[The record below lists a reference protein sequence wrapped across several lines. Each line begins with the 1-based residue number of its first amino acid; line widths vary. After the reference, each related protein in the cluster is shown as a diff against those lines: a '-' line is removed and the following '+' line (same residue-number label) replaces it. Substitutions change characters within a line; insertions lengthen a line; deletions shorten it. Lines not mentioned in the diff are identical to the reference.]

1 MKDFSS
7 YGIIV
12 PSGSV
17 GNIKKKCPNCAKLGK
32 QHTNDTCLSVNVTE
46 GIWNCHKCG
55 WTGSLNE
62 AMAKV
67 EYTKP
72 DRKNF
77 TKLSDENLQYFSKR
91 GITQDV
97 VNRNKITNSANSWIS
112 FNYFVADELINYKW
126 RNPKEKDFRQ
136 CTGGKQIIYK
146 YNDVLGQETVII
158 TEGEFDA
165 LAFEVAG
172 LSYACSVSQGAPNPQ
187 DQNTD
192 KKLACIT
199 NCFEVFER
207 AKTIIIATDNDPNGK
222 NLRDI
227 LIKKFKA
234 EKCKV
239 INWPEGIKD
248 ANEALCLLGADNLRE
263 LAETAT
269 FAKIDGVFSADD
281 CFDQMLYTFR
291 HGKNRGTSTYFKGL
305 DGHFTWRTGEVTLW
319 TGYNSEGKS
328 KFLKQLLLLK
338 SFNDNWRHAIFTPE
352 DLPISDVFD
361 DFIHSLIGKNIDK
374 AYSNVMDESE
384 YRAGFDFIRDKIFLI
399 DPVKPTL
406 ENIFERASYLIR
418 RYDVKT
424 VTLDP
429 YNQVWHE
436 MASGEREDL
445 YISRFMAA
453 LKSFAVKHDVCVN
466 LVAHQVTP
474 IVERDKNY
482 PKPNL
487 YKVKGGGTFADKTDN
502 LLFVWRQ
509 NRNTNKRDTSV
520 IVGSDKIKK
529 QMQVGFPGEIELEF
543 NPVTNRY
550 NEPGQPPP
558 LSSVSCEAIEQ
569 SEFETDEI
577 DHIPF

>member
-7 YGIIV
+7 YGISI
-12 PSGSV
+12 PSGRI
-17 GNIKKKCPNCAKLGK
+17 GNIKTTCPNCAKVGK
-32 QHTNDTCLSVNVTE
+32 QHLNDKCLSVNTTE
-46 GIWNCHKCG
+46 GVWNCHKCG

-62 AMAKV
+62 SKTKV
-67 EYTKP
+67 EYVRP
-72 DRKNF
+72 ELKNF
-77 TKLSDENLQYFSKR
+77 TKLSDNNLQFFSRR
-91 GITQDV
+91 GITQEV
-97 VNRNKITNSANSWIS
+97 VNRNRISDSANGWIS
-112 FNYFVADELINYKW
+112 FNYFVAGELINYKF

-136 CTGGKQIIYK
+136 CTGAKQVIYK
-146 YNDVLGQETVII
+146 YDDCIGQDEVII
-158 TEGEFDA
+158 CEGEFDA

-172 LSYACSVSQGAPNPQ
+172 FKNACSVSQGAPNPQ
-187 DQNTD
+187 DHNTD

-207 AKTIIIATDNDPNGK
+207 AKTIIIATDNDLNGK

-227 LIKKFKA
+227 LIRKFKA

-248 ANEALCLLGADNLRE
+248 ANEALCMLGHDNLRS
-263 LAETAT
+263 LIQNAS

-281 CFDQMLYTFR
+281 CFERMLFTFR
-291 HGKNRGTSTYFKGL
+291 HGKNRGTTTHFKGL

-338 SFNDNWRHAIFTPE
+338 SFNENWRHAIFSPE
-352 DLPISDVFD
+352 ELPIEDIYD
-361 DFIHSLIGKNIDK
+361 DFIHSLIGKNVDR

-384 YRAGFDFIRDKIFLI
+384 YRAGYEFIRDKVFII
-399 DPVKPTL
+399 DPPKPTL

-418 RYDVKT
+418 RFDVKT
-424 VTLDP
+424 LTIDP
-429 YNQVWHE
+429 YNQVFHE
-436 MASGEREDL
+436 MLPGEREDL
-445 YISRFMAA
+445 YISRFMAS
-453 LKSFAVKHDVCVN
+453 LKSFAVKHDICLN

-474 IVERDKNY
+474 EVQKDKNY

-502 LLFVWRQ
+502 LLFVWRE
-509 NRNTNKRDTSV
+509 NRNTNKKDTSV
-520 IVGSDKIKK
+520 IIGSEKIKK
-529 QMQVGFPGEIELEF
+529 QMLVGFPGEVELAF

-550 NEPGQPPP
+550 NEPGQLPP
-558 LSSVSCEAIEQ
+558 LNIVAVEKVESEPFDTEQ
-569 SEFETDEI
+569 IND
-577 DHIPF
+577 IPF

>member
-1 MKDFSS
+1 MKDFSL
-7 YGIIV
+7 YGISV
-12 PSGSV
+12 PSGRT
-17 GNIKKKCPNCAKLGK
+17 GNIKTTCPNCPKVGK
-32 QHTNDTCLSVNVTE
+32 QHLNDKSLSVNIGE
-46 GIWNCHKCG
+46 GVWNCHKCG

-62 AMAKV
+62 AKKKV
-67 EYTKP
+67 EYSKP

-77 TKLSDENLQYFSKR
+77 TKLSDENLQFFSRR
-91 GITQDV
+91 GITQAV
-97 VNRNKITNSANSWIS
+97 VNRNKITDSSTGWIS
-112 FNYFVADELINYKW
+112 FNYFIEEDLVNYK
-126 RNPKEKDFRQ
+126 FR
-136 CTGGKQIIYK
+136 
-146 YNDVLGQETVII
+146 
-158 TEGEFDA
+158 
-165 LAFEVAG
+165 
-172 LSYACSVSQGAPNPQ
+172 SQGAPNPQ

-192 KKLACIT
+192 KKLACIE

-207 AKTIIIATDNDPNGK
+207 AKTVIIATDNDLNGK

-248 ANEALCLLGADNLRE
+248 ANEALCLLGADKLRE
-263 LAETAT
+263 LVETST

-305 DGHFTWRTGEVTLW
+305 DGHFTWRTGEVNVW

-361 DFIHSLIGKNIDK
+361 DFIHSLIGKNVDK
-374 AYSNVMDESE
+374 AYANVMDESE
-384 YRAGFDFIRDKIFLI
+384 YRAGFDFIRDKVFVI

-445 YISRFMAA
+445 YISRFMAS

-529 QMQVGFPGEIELEF
+529 QMLVGFPGEINLEF

-550 NEPGQPPP
+550 NEPGQSPP
-558 LSSVSCEAIEQ
+558 LSIVEVGEIEDNP
-569 SEFETDEI
+569 FETDEI
-577 DHIPF
+577 NHIPF

>member
-1 MKDFSS
+1 MKDFST
-7 YGIIV
+7 YGINV
-12 PSGSV
+12 PTGRS
-17 GNIKKKCPNCAKLGK
+17 GNIKTTCPNCAKVGK
-32 QHTNDTCLSVNVTE
+32 QHFNDKCLSVNISE
-46 GIWNCHKCG
+46 GVWNCHKCG

-62 AMAKV
+62 SKSRI
-67 EYTKP
+67 EYSRP

-91 GITQDV
+91 GITQEV
-97 VNRNKITNSANSWIS
+97 VNQNKITDSSTGWIS
-112 FNYFVADELINYKW
+112 FNYFVDGELVNYKW

-136 CTGGKQIIYK
+136 CAGAKQVVYK
-146 YNDVLGQETVII
+146 YDDVIGKDEVII
-158 TEGEFDA
+158 CEGEFDA

-172 LSYACSVSQGAPNPQ
+172 FPNACSVSQGAPNPQ
-187 DQNTD
+187 DSNTD

-207 AKTIIIATDNDPNGK
+207 AKTIIIATDNDTNGK

-234 EKCKV
+234 DKCRV
-239 INWPEGIKD
+239 INWPDNIKD
-248 ANEALCLLGADNLRE
+248 ANDALCLLGADKLRE
-263 LAETAT
+263 LVENAT

-281 CFDQMLYTFR
+281 CFDKMLYSFR

-305 DGHFTWRTGEVTLW
+305 DEHFTWRTGEVSLW
-319 TGYNSEGKS
+319 TGYNNEGKS

-338 SFNDNWRHAIFTPE
+338 SFNENWKHAIFSPE
-352 DLPISDVFD
+352 ELPIEDIYD
-361 DFIHSLIGKNIDK
+361 CFIHSLIGKNIDR

-384 YRAGFDFIRDKIFLI
+384 YRAGFDFIRDKIFII
-399 DPVKPTL
+399 DPLKPTL

-424 VTLDP
+424 LTIDP

-436 MASGEREDL
+436 MLSGEREDL
-445 YISRFMAA
+445 YISRFMAS

-474 IVERDKNY
+474 IVEKEKNY

-487 YKVKGGGTFADKTDN
+487 YRVKGGGTFSDKTDN
-502 LLFVWRQ
+502 LLWVWRP

-529 QMQVGFPGEIELEF
+529 QMLVGFPGEINLEF
-543 NPVTNRY
+543 NPATNRY
-550 NEPGQPPP
+550 FEPGQSPP
-558 LSSVSCEAIEQ
+558 LNVVSVEQ
-569 SEFETDEI
+569 VEPEPFDTSEVNN
-577 DHIPF
+577 IPF

>member
-7 YGIIV
+7 YGISV
-12 PSGSV
+12 PSGRT
-17 GNIKKKCPNCAKLGK
+17 GNIKTKCPNCKKLGK
-32 QHTNDTCLSVNVTE
+32 QHLGDDLSVNIDE
-46 GIWNCHKCG
+46 GVWNCHKCG

-62 AMAKV
+62 AKNKV
-67 EYTKP
+67 EYSRP
-72 DRKNF
+72 ERKNL
-77 TKLSDENLQYFSKR
+77 TKLSDSNLQLFSKR
-91 GITQDV
+91 GITQEV
-97 VNRNKITNSANSWIS
+97 VNRNKISDNSTGWIS
-112 FNYFVADELINYKW
+112 FNYFVDGELVNYKF

-136 CTGGKQIIYK
+136 CAGAKQVIYK
-146 YNDVLGQETVII
+146 YDDCIGQDTVII
-158 TEGEFDA
+158 CEGEFDA
-165 LAFEVAG
+165 LSFEGAG
-172 LSYACSVSQGAPNPQ
+172 LLNACSVSQGAPNPE
-187 DQNTD
+187 DKNTD

-207 AKTIIIATDNDPNGK
+207 AKTIIIATDNDLNGK

-248 ANEALCLLGADNLRE
+248 ANEALCLLGADKLRE
-263 LAETAT
+263 LVETAT

-291 HGKNRGTSTYFKGL
+291 HGKNRGTSTHFKGL
-305 DGHFTWRTGEVTLW
+305 DGHFTWRTGEVSLW

-361 DFIHSLIGKNIDK
+361 DFIHSLIGKNVDK
-374 AYSNVMDESE
+374 AYVNVMDESE
-384 YRAGFDFIRDKIFLI
+384 YRAGFDFIRDKVFII
-399 DPVKPTL
+399 DPTKPTL
-406 ENIFERASYLIR
+406 ENILERASYLIR
-418 RYDVKT
+418 RFDVKT

-429 YNQVWHE
+429 YNQIWHE
-436 MASGEREDL
+436 TAPGEREDL
-445 YISRFMAA
+445 YISRFMAS

-474 IVERDKNY
+474 DFVKDKNY

-520 IVGSDKIKK
+520 IVGSEKIKK
-529 QMQVGFPGEIELEF
+529 QMLVGFPGDIELEF
-543 NPVTNRY
+543 NPITNRY
-550 NEPGQPPP
+550 NEPGQFPP
-558 LSSVSCEAIEQ
+558 LSAVSCDTIEQ
-569 SEFETDEI
+569 NDFETDQI

>member
-7 YGIIV
+7 YGISV
-12 PSGSV
+12 PSGRT
-17 GNIKKKCPNCAKLGK
+17 GNIKTTCPNCTKVGK
-32 QHTNDTCLSVNVTE
+32 QHLNDKCLSVNIPE
-46 GIWNCHKCG
+46 GVWNCHKCG

-62 AMAKV
+62 SKSKI
-67 EYTKP
+67 EYSKP

-91 GITQDV
+91 GITQDI
-97 VNRNKITNSANSWIS
+97 VNRNKITNSANGWIS
-112 FNYFVADELINYKW
+112 FNYFVSGELVNYKW

-136 CTGGKQIIYK
+136 CAGAKQVVYK
-146 YNDVLGQETVII
+146 YDDVLDQETVII

-172 LSYACSVSQGAPNPQ
+172 LPYSCSVSQGAPNPQ

-199 NCFEVFER
+199 NCFEVFEK
-207 AKTIIIATDNDPNGK
+207 AKTIIIAVDNDLNGK

-227 LIKKFKA
+227 LIRKFKA

-239 INWPEGIKD
+239 IDWPEGIKD
-248 ANEALCLLGADNLRE
+248 ANEALCILGPDKLKE
-263 LAETAT
+263 LAAKAK

-281 CFDQMLYTFR
+281 CFDRMLFTFR
-291 HGKNRGTSTYFKGL
+291 HGKNRGTSTYFRGL

-338 SFNDNWRHAIFTPE
+338 SIHENWRHAIFSPE
-352 DLPISDVFD
+352 ELPIEDIYD
-361 DFIHSLIGKNIDK
+361 DLIHSLVGKNVDR

-384 YRAGFDFIRDKIFLI
+384 YRAGFDFIRDKVFII
-399 DPVKPTL
+399 DPLKSTI
-406 ENIFERASYLIR
+406 EAIFERASYLIR
-418 RYDVKT
+418 RFDVKT
-424 VTLDP
+424 LTIDP

-436 MASGEREDL
+436 MLPGEREDL

-453 LKSFAVKHDVCVN
+453 LKAFAVKHDICLN

-474 IVERDKNY
+474 EVQKEKNY

-509 NRNTNKRDTSV
+509 NRNTNKKDTSV

-529 QMQVGFPGEIELEF
+529 QMLVGFPGEIELEF

-550 NEPGQPPP
+550 NEPGQLPP
-558 LSSVSCEAIEQ
+558 LSAVEVASIE
-569 SEFETDEI
+569 ETPFETEQIND
-577 DHIPF
+577 IPF